1 MRAVRGTATRAVATD
16 AVEGLGSG
24 SPGRPEMPGLPGG
37 FDPAPRRRFGG
48 VDLGTV
54 SQTMGSLLSLVILS
68 LGIWIAEPVFMS
80 DNNWINIA
88 RQASFNAI
96 LGMGMTFVILTG
108 GVDLSVG
115 SIVAVSSVTGGLLI
129 FDYGW
134 NMWPAVLAMVA
145 AGGLCG
151 LFNGVIVTLG
161 KIPPFIVTLGTM
173 QIFRGIALQL
183 TNGSPRAGIRESAPN
198 FDIWGTRNFWGV
210 PSPVIIAAVV
220 FVAGYL
226 ILRYTRLGLYTY
238 AIGGNEQAT
247 RFSGV
252 HIDRYKLTVY
262 TLMGVTAGI
271 AGVMITSRLNSSQPT
286 VGNGA
291 ELDAIAAV
299 VIGGT
304 SLFGGEG
311 TIVGTII
318 GALLMA
324 VIRNGLTLMHVS
336 AFYQQIVIGS
346 VIILAVLID
355 RLRRRG

>member
-1 MRAVRGTATRAVATD
+1 MRTRPEPRMAAAD
-16 AVEGLGSG
+16 SAGGAAPG
-24 SPGRPEMPGLPGG
+24 SPLEA
-37 FDPAPRRRFGG
+37 DAAAPRKHLGG
-48 VDLGTV
+48 IDLGTI
-54 SQTMGSLLSLVILS
+54 SQTLGPLLSLVILS
-68 LGIWIAEPVFMS
+68 LAIWIRAPVFMTNS
-80 DNNWINIA
+80 NWLNVA

-115 SIVAVSSVTGGLLI
+115 AIVAVASVSGGLLMH
-129 FDYGW
+129 DQGW
-134 NMWPAVLAMVA
+134 SMWPAVLVMVL
-145 AGGLCG
+145 AGALCG
-151 LFNGVIVTLG
+151 FFNGIIITKG
-161 KIPPFIVTLGTM
+161 RIPPFIVTLGTM
-173 QIFRGIALQL
+173 QIFRGVALQL
-183 TNGSPRAGIRESAPN
+183 TDGKPIAFLNKLQPG
-198 FDIWGTRNFWGV
+198 FDIWGTRNFAGV
-210 PSPVIIAAVV
+210 PSPVILAGIV
-220 FVAGYL
+220 FVIGFL

-252 HIDRYKLTVY
+252 HIDRYKLAVY
-262 TLMGVTAGI
+262 SLMGVAAGI
-271 AGVMITSRLNSSQPT
+271 AGVMLTSRLDSASPI
-286 VGNGA
+286 VGSGA

-336 AFYQQIVIGS
+336 AFYQQMVIGS

-355 RLRRRG
+355 RLRRRA

>member
-1 MRAVRGTATRAVATD
+1 MSESDSAVA
-16 AVEGLGSG
+16 A
-24 SPGRPEMPGLPGG
+24 PAARPTL
-37 FDPAPRRRFGG
+37 RRIN
-48 VDLGTV
+48 LGTV
-54 SQTMGSLLSLVILS
+54 SQTLGSLASLIILS
-68 LGIWIAEPVFMS
+68 LLIWTQQDVFMTS
-80 DNNWINIA
+80 GNWLNIA

-96 LGMGMTFVILTG
+96 LGIGMTFVILTG

-115 SIVAVSSVTGGLLI
+115 SIVAVSSVVGGLLI
-129 FDYGW
+129 IDQGW
-134 NMWPAVLAMVA
+134 SMWPAVLAMLL

-151 LFNGVIVTLG
+151 LLNGFIITLG
-161 KIPPFIVTLGTM
+161 RIPPFIATLGTM
-173 QIFRGIALQL
+173 QVFRGAALQM
-183 TNGSPRAGIRESAPN
+183 TNGQPIFDITKIQPD
-198 FDIWGTRNFWGV
+198 FDIWGTRNFGGI
-210 PSPVIIAAVV
+210 PSPVIITVVV
-220 FVAGYL
+220 FVIGFL

-252 HIDRYKLTVY
+252 NINRYKLAVY
-262 TLMGVTAGI
+262 TLMGLAAGI
-271 AGVMITSRLNSSQPT
+271 AGVMLTSRLNSAQPN
-286 VGNGA
+286 VANGA

-324 VIRNGLTLMHVS
+324 VIRNGLTLMHVT
-336 AFYQQIVIGS
+336 AFYQQIVIGA

-355 RLRRRG
+355 RLRRGRQE

>member
-1 MRAVRGTATRAVATD
+1 MSMGAGVEAKAGGDGAPGTGTAVT
-16 AVEGLGSG
+16 
-24 SPGRPEMPGLPGG
+24 GRG
-37 FDPAPRRRFGG
+37 RFRG
-48 VDLGTV
+48 VQLGTV
-54 SQTMGSLLSLVILS
+54 SQTLGSLASLIILS
-68 LGIWIAEPVFMS
+68 LLIWSQQSVFMS
-80 DNNWINIA
+80 SGNWLNIT

-96 LGMGMTFVILTG
+96 LGVGMTFVILTG

-115 SIVAVSSVTGGLLI
+115 SIVAVSSVAGGLLI
-129 FDYGW
+129 FDHGW
-134 NMWPAVLAMVA
+134 SMWPAVLIMVL
-145 AGGLCG
+145 AGGACG
-151 LFNGVIVTLG
+151 LLNGLVVTLG
-161 KIPPFIVTLGTM
+161 RIPPFIVTLGTM

-183 TNGSPRAGIRESAPN
+183 TNGKPIFDITKKEPD
-198 FDIWGTRNFWGV
+198 FDIWGTRNFGGI
-210 PSPVIIAAVV
+210 PSPVIITAVV
-220 FVAGYL
+220 FVIGFL

-252 HIDRYKLTVY
+252 KIVRYKLGVY
-262 TLMGVTAGI
+262 TLMGLAAGI
-271 AGVMITSRLNSSQPT
+271 AGVMLSSRLNSAQPN
-286 VGNGA
+286 VANGA

-324 VIRNGLTLMHVS
+324 VIRNGLTLMHVT
-336 AFYQQIVIGS
+336 AFYQQIVIGA

-355 RLRRRG
+355 RLRRRT

>member
-1 MRAVRGTATRAVATD
+1 MSEPESAVA
-16 AVEGLGSG
+16 APA
-24 SPGRPEMPGLPGG
+24 PGRMAIRGLN
-37 FDPAPRRRFGG
+37 
-48 VDLGTV
+48 LGTV
-54 SQTMGSLLSLVILS
+54 SQTLGPLASLIILS
-68 LGIWIAEPVFMS
+68 LLIWSQQDVFMTS
-80 DNNWINIA
+80 NNWLNIA

-96 LGMGMTFVILTG
+96 LGIGMTFVILTG

-115 SIVAVSSVTGGLLI
+115 SMVAVSSVVGGLLI
-129 FDYGW
+129 FDQGW
-134 NMWPAVLAMVA
+134 SMWPAVLMMLV

-151 LFNGVIVTLG
+151 LVNGLIITLG
-161 KIPPFIVTLGTM
+161 RIPPFIVTLGTM
-173 QIFRGIALQL
+173 QVFRGVALQL
-183 TNGSPRAGIRESAPN
+183 TNGQPIFDITKLQPD
-198 FDIWGTRNFWGV
+198 FDIWGTRNFGGV
-210 PSPVIIAAVV
+210 PSPVIITAIV
-220 FVAGYL
+220 FVIGYL

-252 HIDRYKLTVY
+252 NINRYKLAVY
-262 TLMGVTAGI
+262 TLMGLAAGI
-271 AGVMITSRLNSSQPT
+271 AGVMLTSRLNSAQPS
-286 VGNGA
+286 VANGA

-324 VIRNGLTLMHVS
+324 VIRNGLTLMHVT
-336 AFYQQIVIGS
+336 AFYQQIVIGA

-355 RLRRRG
+355 RLRRGDQG

>member
-1 MRAVRGTATRAVATD
+1 MSQPADVGT
-16 AVEGLGSG
+16 VEGAAQ
-24 SPGRPEMPGLPGG
+24 PGPRWWPFPGIQ
-37 FDPAPRRRFGG
+37 
-48 VDLGTV
+48 LGTI
-54 SQTMGSLLSLVILS
+54 SQTLGPLISLIILS
-68 LGIWIAEPVFMS
+68 LLLWTQQDVFMS
-80 DNNWINIA
+80 SNNWLNIA

-96 LGMGMTFVILTG
+96 LGIGMTFVILTG

-115 SIVAVSSVTGGLLI
+115 SIVAVSSVVGGMLI
-129 FDYGW
+129 INQGW
-134 NMWPAVLAMVA
+134 SMWPAVLMMLL

-151 LFNGVIVTLG
+151 LVNGLIITLG
-161 KIPPFIVTLGTM
+161 RIPPFIVTLGTM
-173 QIFRGIALQL
+173 QVFRGLALQL
-183 TNGSPRAGIRESAPN
+183 TNGQPIFDITKVQPE
-198 FDIWGTRNFWGV
+198 FDIWGTRNLGGV
-210 PSPVIIAAVV
+210 PSPVIITAVV
-220 FVAGYL
+220 FVIGYL

-252 HIDRYKLTVY
+252 KINRYKLSVY
-262 TLMGVTAGI
+262 VLMGLSAGI
-271 AGVMITSRLNSSQPT
+271 AGVMLTSRLNSAQPN
-286 VGNGA
+286 VANGA

-324 VIRNGLTLMHVS
+324 VIRNGLTLMHVT
-336 AFYQQIVIGS
+336 AFYQQIVIGA

-355 RLRRRG
+355 RLRRRNAA